1 MTKHLLAGA
10 AATVLLSGVAFAQTY
25 PPAPPPPVAPP
36 PLVAPAPIAP
46 PVVPPA
52 PAGSSSSTTTTIT
65 PAPDGGYRSS
75 TTEKGVD
82 VNGNEVTRKNIYHE
96 GIAGSSETHTKTE
109 TDPFGGTTTRSTT
122 TTNSPQ

>member
-10 AATVLLSGVAFAQTY
+10 AATVLMSGVALAQTY
-25 PPAPPPPVAPP
+25 PPAPPPPVPPP
-36 PLVAPAPIAP
+36 PLVAPAPVAP

-52 PAGSSSSTTTTIT
+52 PVGSSSSTTIT
-65 PAPDGGYRSS
+65 PTPDGGYRSS

-82 VNGNEVTRKNIYHE
+82 VNGNEVTRKKIYHE